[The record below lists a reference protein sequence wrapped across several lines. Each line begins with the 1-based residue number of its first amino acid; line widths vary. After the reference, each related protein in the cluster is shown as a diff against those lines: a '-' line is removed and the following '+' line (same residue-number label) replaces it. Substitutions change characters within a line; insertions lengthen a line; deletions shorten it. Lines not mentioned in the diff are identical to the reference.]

1 MACPAYSSPDAK
13 KAGIKRRAAT
23 SCRKKEPLSLST
35 DQRTRQFEA
44 AALPHLD
51 AAWNLA
57 RWLLRDDQLADDAV
71 QEAYLRAFRFFDG
84 LRGESARPWLLGIV
98 RNACY
103 DWMRQNRQLAD
114 QVEFD
119 ELRDSEAVAP
129 AASQASD
136 PARQWE
142 QRAQGERVNAAID
155 ALPPVYREVIVLR
168 ELEEMRYEDIARIAG
183 VPLGTVM
190 SRLSRARAL
199 LRDSLRDERPGDA
212 AQRTQHANS

>member
-1 MACPAYSSPDAK
+1 M
-13 KAGIKRRAAT
+13 
-23 SCRKKEPLSLST
+23 SLLTT
-35 DQRTRQFEA
+35 DRTRQFEA

-57 RWLLRDDQLADDAV
+57 RWLLRDDQLAEDAV

-98 RNACY
+98 RNACF

-119 ELRDSEAVAP
+119 ELRDSETAMESAGAGAATP
-129 AASQASD
+129 AGSGD

-142 QRAQGERVNAAID
+142 LRAQGERINAAID
-155 ALPPVYREVIVLR
+155 ALPPVYREVVVLR

-199 LRDSLRDERPGDA
+199 LRESLRDDRPGGQGDRGDRDDHGNDGG
-212 AQRTQHANS
+212 RTHHGHV

>member
-1 MACPAYSSPDAK
+1 M
-13 KAGIKRRAAT
+13 
-23 SCRKKEPLSLST
+23 T
-35 DQRTRQFEA
+35 DLTDRTRQFEA

-71 QEAYLRAFRFFDG
+71 QEAYLRAFRFFES
-84 LRGESARPWLLGIV
+84 LRGENARPWLLGIV

-114 QVEFD
+114 QLEFD
-119 ELRDSEAVAP
+119 ELRDSEVAAP
-129 AASQASD
+129 ASPDAGD

-142 QRAQGERVNAAID
+142 QRAQGERINAAID
-155 ALPPVYREVIVLR
+155 ALPAVYREVIVLR

-199 LRDSLRDERPGDA
+199 LRESLRDERPGNTA
-212 AQRTQHANS
+212 ERTHHANS